1 MLSKNDYKNIRMALR
16 LIHAIFT
23 KNPAPVVKLIQ
34 RQKKCKGYG
43 TEEMLDNTAVAI
55 SEMILHSSFGPRHQ
69 AMAAEIKQ
77 VLKEN
82 THAALEQCPYAREG
96 LELIFRAGLFQFD
109 RIVDILPYNFRSSYM
124 QQLVNQVREWDGL
137 TKPGIHSDK
146 IEPVYYSTYQT
157 YQALRNRQSEPTPF
171 S

>member
-1 MLSKNDYKNIRMALR
+1 MLSKNDHKNIRMALR
-16 LIHAIFT
+16 LLHAIYT

-43 TEEMLDNTAVAI
+43 SEAMLDDTSVAI
-55 SEMILHSSFGPRHQ
+55 SEMILHSSFGPRYQ
-69 AMAAEIKQ
+69 AMAKEIKQ
-77 VLKEN
+77 ALKEN
-82 THAALEQCPYAREG
+82 TPASLEQCVWAREG

-109 RIVDILPYNFRSSYM
+109 RIVDILPYNFRNSYM
-124 QQLVNQVREWDGL
+124 QQLVSQVREWDRL